1 MAIRLPR
8 ETSGGPTLR
17 YHGAVRLPKLLIG
30 MICLPLL
37 TPGRPALTSAGVDAV
52 DRGSAKLRALIEAAR
67 RLPLEQTA
75 LPVKLPAGEEL
86 GMVSW
91 LARDPKIGVTWI
103 IQRGD
108 KADPVVAFDK

>member
-1 MAIRLPR
+1 
-8 ETSGGPTLR
+8 
-17 YHGAVRLPKLLIG
+17 
-30 MICLPLL
+30 
-37 TPGRPALTSAGVDAV
+37 V